1 MQIEINDDVFGDLVV
16 QDLKISVETIMD
28 NAGSLYGDEESDM
41 NLVQSFIDVL
51 SYYMV
56 YSEHQ
61 EYVKNLWA
69 EKRERDLAMQ
79 VTSGTIEIT
88 ELVENEDGSADITFE
103 APQHLMNKLA
113 EKGFQYTLMESM
125 FGNLKIEEVIE
136 ALEAHRKV
144 KGE

>member
-1 MQIEINDDVFGDLVV
+1 MQLEIDDDVFGDLVV
-16 QDLKISVETIMD
+16 QDLKISVETIMN

-51 SYYMV
+51 GYYMV

-69 EKRERDLAMQ
+69 EKRERDLAMR
-79 VTSGTIEIT
+79 TSGTIEIT

-113 EKGFQYTLMESM
+113 EKGFQYALMESM
-125 FGNLKIEEVIE
+125 FDNLTIEEVIG

-144 KGE
+144 KGK